1 MFHVLHSSLMDF
13 FGNSRSLSL
22 TTLPGFPNVQNTLF
36 VNVSLMSS
44 ARACLSGTAT
54 TYLLKVSKIVSIFV
68 KPSLDFQESS
78 AAAVLGETMSI
89 AIFSQGA
96 LAFDTVEGAPLC
108 MLRGVLRFLQ
118 AKHAVTHRLQSTYM
132 LCHQKNILIAAY
144 VRL

>member
-1 MFHVLHSSLMDF
+1 MDLLR
-13 FGNSRSLSL
+13 NSRPSSL

-36 VNVSLMSS
+36 VKASLMSS
-44 ARACLSGTAT
+44 ARACRSGTAT
-54 TYLLKVSKIVSIFV
+54 TYLLNVSKIVRIFV
-68 KPSLDFQESS
+68 NPSLDFHESS

-96 LAFDTVEGAPLC
+96 VAFDTLEGAPLC